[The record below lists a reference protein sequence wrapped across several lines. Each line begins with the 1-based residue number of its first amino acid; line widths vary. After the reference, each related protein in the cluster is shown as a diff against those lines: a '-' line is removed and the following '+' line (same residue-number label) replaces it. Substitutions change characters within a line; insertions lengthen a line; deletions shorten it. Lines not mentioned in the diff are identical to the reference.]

1 MSFRQSGTRQVDS
14 SNSRSSLVLPR
25 AGGAGSGG
33 WGRGWDSGGLEQ
45 LSPAQCFEIGPFLQK
60 RMWGWGVSPIL
71 LFNPKQQK
79 HKTKSERM
87 KEKQTNQK
95 NQKPRAC
102 SQGVSHE
109 GETEVA
115 KGKPNV
121 PRSQIETPCP
131 KPLHLEAPTT
141 KLHLVI
147 VSESSLYDYLS
158 PFVLPEFLL
167 SKLGSMYKNSH

>member
-1 MSFRQSGTRQVDS
+1 MSFRQSGTRHVDS
-14 SNSRSSLVLPR
+14 SNSRSSLVLLR

-87 KEKQTNQK
+87 KEKQTNKPQK
-95 NQKPRAC
+95 KTKNPEPVHKEFPVRARLKSRKANQMSTDP
-102 SQGVSHE
+102 G
-109 GETEVA
+109 
-115 KGKPNV
+115 
-121 PRSQIETPCP
+121 
-131 KPLHLEAPTT
+131 
-141 KLHLVI
+141 
-147 VSESSLYDYLS
+147 
-158 PFVLPEFLL
+158 
-167 SKLGSMYKNSH
+167 

>member
-95 NQKPRAC
+95 NPEPVHKEFPMKARLKSLKANQMSPDPR
-102 SQGVSHE
+102 
-109 GETEVA
+109 
-115 KGKPNV
+115 
-121 PRSQIETPCP
+121 
-131 KPLHLEAPTT
+131 
-141 KLHLVI
+141 
-147 VSESSLYDYLS
+147 
-158 PFVLPEFLL
+158 
-167 SKLGSMYKNSH
+167 